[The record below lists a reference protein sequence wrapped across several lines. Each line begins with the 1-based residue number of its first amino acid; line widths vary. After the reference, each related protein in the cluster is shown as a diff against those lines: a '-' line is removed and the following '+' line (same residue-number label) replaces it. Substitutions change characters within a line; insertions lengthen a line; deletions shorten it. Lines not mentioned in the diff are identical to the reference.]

1 MEYLDGLAPR
11 GVPEGGTTYDV
22 WDFPG
27 AFVYSATLYLAT
39 LRTMQALAAA
49 IEPGRAA
56 AYETRWAAC
65 ARRLDEDLWDDR
77 GFFRTSETRDT
88 IFTAALAGDWAAR
101 WIGLDPV
108 VEPVRAASH
117 LRHQHRVLVGAAQ
130 AASAVTPALPWSEAT
145 FDGEAVAHPMRA
157 GLPAGEEF
165 TYVWQVVS
173 YQACEQ
179 LYLGLVDDGLETL
192 RLFYDR
198 LWRDGLAWSGGLR
211 GNGESIYMTHPVA
224 WAVLNAVTGAALD
237 VPGRTLRLGPRT
249 GAELGDGLRCPIFFP
264 GFWAMLDHQPGRAT
278 TLDVV
283 RAFGEPVE
291 IERIARTGA
300 APVDVGPTA
309 LAAGTHIELPA

>member
-1 MEYLDGLAPR
+1 
-11 GVPEGGTTYDV
+11 
-22 WDFPG
+22 
-27 AFVYSATLYLAT
+27 
-39 LRTMQALAAA
+39 MQALAAA
-49 IEPGRAA
+49 IEPARRAA
-56 AYETRWAAC
+56 YGTRWATC
-65 ARRLDEDLWDDR
+65 ARRLDEDLWDGR
-77 GFFRTSETRDT
+77 GFFRSSETSDT

-108 VEPVRAASH
+108 VDPGRAASH
-117 LRHQHRVLVGAAQ
+117 LRHQHRVLVRAAQ
-130 AASAVTPALPWSEAT
+130 VSSAVTPALPWSEAT
-145 FDGEAVAHPMRA
+145 FDGEAIEHPMRA

-237 VPGRTLRLGPRT
+237 APGRTLRLEPRT
-249 GAELGDGLRCPIFFP
+249 GGELGDRLRCPIFFP
-264 GFWAMLDHQPGRAT
+264 GVWAMLDHQPGRTT

-283 RAFGEPVE
+283 RAFGEPVV
-291 IERIARTGA
+291 IERVARAGA
-300 APVDVGPTA
+300 APIEVRPTA
-309 LAAGTHIELPA
+309 LVAGTRIELPA